1 MKSVSIAATVAIT
14 AVLAV
19 SAAAQSTSDQFLDY
33 YIVKVKPEKRADFDN
48 AAKKIVDANRKN
60 HGSEWLA
67 YQIEYGESNTV
78 YFVSS
83 RQNMAAIDSANEAFM
98 KAMKA
103 SFGANFESIFHEMD
117 NCTLSARG
125 ELRRRRWD
133 LSSNVPQ
140 NPDDLAKITGNARW
154 VRTTMIR
161 GAPGAH
167 SSVRGTVHCDE
178 GRQRK
183 EVSLPNDSRVAGCGR
198 ANRNRL
204 LCVHAGAFAG

>member
-161 GAPGAH
+161 VRPGH
-167 SSVRGTVHCDE
+167 IPQFEELSTVMKAANEKRFPSHL
-178 GRQRK
+178 
-183 EVSLPNDSRVAGCGR
+183 SL
-198 ANRNRL
+198 L
-204 LCVHAGAFAG
+204 